1 MGVAY
6 SLGVWLHTFDS
17 SAPLNG
23 MMTACGSLAS
33 IHSLILDNLEEQRE
47 EKREEEREEEREEK
61 RKEERIKLCDHATKS
76 KHESRL
82 LRLLANVA

>member
-33 IHSLILDNLEEQRE
+33 IHSLILDNLEEKRE
-47 EKREEEREEEREEK
+47 EK
-61 RKEERIKLCDHATKS
+61 TGS
-76 KHESRL
+76 
-82 LRLLANVA
+82 